1 MEILNGQKTIGSMV
15 AENYKA
21 ASVFRKY
28 GIDFCCQGGRSLE
41 EACREKAINHE
52 VVAHELEAVATDGS
66 SDNIDY
72 RSWPLDLL
80 ADFIE
85 KTHHRYVTDKTPEIR
100 AYLYKINKVHGERH
114 PELAEIEQ
122 LFLDSSEE
130 LLQHM
135 KKEEAILFPY
145 IRQMVEAERKDQPL
159 AIAPFGSIE
168 NPINAMMEEH
178 LHEGQRLAR
187 IAELSNG
194 YSIPTDGCNTFKVAF
209 AMVEEF
215 EKDLHKHIH
224 LENNIL
230 FPKSVDLEKMA
241 QNRG

>member
-1 MEILNGQKTIGSMV
+1 METLNQQKTIGSMV

-21 ASVFRKY
+21 ASIFRKY

-52 VVAHELEAVATDGS
+52 VVAQELKSAASDGT
-66 SDNIDY
+66 SDSIDY

-80 ADFIE
+80 ADYIE
-85 KTHHRYVTDKTPEIR
+85 KTHHRYVTDKSPEIR
-100 AYLYKINKVHGERH
+100 AYLLKINKVHGGRH

-135 KKEEAILFPY
+135 QKEETVIFPY

-159 AIAPFGSIE
+159 PTASFGSIE
-168 NPINAMMEEH
+168 GPINMMMEEH
-178 LHEGQRLAR
+178 LHEGKRLAR

-194 YSIPTDGCNTFKVAF
+194 YTTPADGCNTYKVAF

-230 FPKSVDLEKMA
+230 FPKSIELEDMA
-241 QNRG
+241 KS